1 MIKYTFID
9 DSVVNLGGTSLTL
22 NAIIEPFKEEC
33 ELISTADL
41 NKIHLQFK
49 HPRVWIIGNTLNL
62 NKESYETLI
71 TILQRKRT
79 VKIDFDYGYCK
90 YRGPTPHK
98 ILGKK
103 ECDCLENPE
112 TLSLKNIY
120 TLIHNNSS
128 AVFYMSEGQRQ
139 IHKKY
144 FPVSEEKSLVLSS
157 CFTSESFDKMRQMRE
172 VEKNGKYAIIQG
184 HPGWHS
190 QAKGVSE
197 AVSYALQMELD
208 YDLISTKTHGE
219 MLETLGRYK
228 GLIFLPIIEDTCPRV
243 TIEAKLMGLEVIT
256 NDNSQHTKE
265 EWWSLSLDEIE
276 NYLTERP
283 QVLHQ
288 KISNLS

>member
-103 ECDCLENPE
+103 FNTSGEVVIKFASVNSI
-112 TLSLKNIY
+112 LSNI
-120 TLIHNNSS
+120 
-128 AVFYMSEGQRQ
+128 
-139 IHKKY
+139 
-144 FPVSEEKSLVLSS
+144 VS
-157 CFTSESFDKMRQMRE
+157 
-172 VEKNGKYAIIQG
+172 
-184 HPGWHS
+184 
-190 QAKGVSE
+190 
-197 AVSYALQMELD
+197 
-208 YDLISTKTHGE
+208 
-219 MLETLGRYK
+219 
-228 GLIFLPIIEDTCPRV
+228 
-243 TIEAKLMGLEVIT
+243 
-256 NDNSQHTKE
+256 
-265 EWWSLSLDEIE
+265 
-276 NYLTERP
+276 
-283 QVLHQ
+283 
-288 KISNLS
+288 